1 MKKIVVLFLILI
13 SLFSFSGC
21 KVETKADE
29 NIQPNS
35 MFVVVECSNDWKI
48 VYHKE
53 TKVMYAVSGGQY
65 AYGTF
70 VLLVNSDG
78 TPMLWGEE

>member
-1 MKKIVVLFLILI
+1 MKKILVLFLILF

-21 KVETKADE
+21 DGKTKVDE
-29 NIQPNS
+29 NIQSSS

-53 TKVMYAVSGGQY
+53 TKVMYAVSDGQY
-65 AYGTF
+65 AFGTF
-70 VLLVNSDG
+70 TLLVNSDG
-78 TPMLWGEE
+78 TPMLWGE